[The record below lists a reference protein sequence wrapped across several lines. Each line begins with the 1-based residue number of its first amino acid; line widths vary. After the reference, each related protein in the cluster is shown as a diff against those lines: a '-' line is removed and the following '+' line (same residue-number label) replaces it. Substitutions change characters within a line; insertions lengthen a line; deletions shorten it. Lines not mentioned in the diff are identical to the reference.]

1 MEGDLAMTS
10 SKDAISYEQEKLSVA
25 QRAPAVL
32 TEFEVALLERRPKQA
47 EWPKITLVTP
57 VYNGE
62 EYLEATIQSVLDQKY
77 PNLDYFIVDGGSSDA
92 TIEII
97 RKYEG
102 SISGWLSEHDNG
114 MYDALNKGFA
124 RTSGEI
130 MGWLNSSD
138 LLQVNGLFTVGSI
151 FRGLS
156 EVEWI
161 TGRPTKISATGMTID
176 VLPLPRWSRGRFLA
190 GANKYIQQESTFWR
204 RSLWERAG
212 GSMSTQYRAEGD
224 FELWVRFFRHARLH
238 SVNALIGGYR
248 LHDHALSASNIERY
262 NQNCD
267 EIAAREVAS
276 LHGGR
281 RAVLEVFRRVGRAV
295 KPIPK
300 VRGLW
305 QRVVIRGLYGV
316 PGPDWPPLIEYREN
330 EWGLRP

>member
-1 MEGDLAMTS
+1 MTP
-10 SKDAISYEQEKLSVA
+10 SKGAISSEQEVHSVA
-25 QRAPAVL
+25 ERAPAVL
-32 TEFEVALLERRPKQA
+32 AEFDLALVERKPKEA

-62 EYLEATIQSVLDQKY
+62 EYLEATIQSVLSHRY
-77 PNLDYFIVDGGSSDA
+77 PNLDYFIVDGGSSDT

-102 SISGWLSEHDNG
+102 SISGWLTERDNG

-138 LLQVNGLFTVGSI
+138 LLHVNALFTVGSV
-151 FRGLS
+151 FRALA

-176 VLPLPRWSRGRFLA
+176 VLPVPRWSRGRFLA

-212 GSMSTQYRAEGD
+212 GRLSTEFRAEGD

-248 LHDHALSASNIERY
+248 LHDGALSSSNMGHYDR
-262 NQNCD
+262 NCD
-267 EIAAREVAS
+267 EIAAREVES
-276 LHGGR
+276 LRRGR
-281 RAVLEVFRRVGRAV
+281 RAALKAFRWMSHAV

-305 QRVVIRGLYGV
+305 QRVAMRGLYGM
-316 PGPDWPPLIEYREN
+316 PGPDWAPVIEYGEN
-330 EWGLRP
+330 GWRLRRG